1 MKRVYVIAEAGVNH
15 NGSPELARQLVT
27 AAAEA
32 GADAVKFQTFRA
44 DTLVAPDAPKAEY
57 QKDTTGAS
65 ESQYQMLKR
74 LELDDAA
81 HFELKALCVDL
92 GIDFVSTPFDV
103 SDIPLLQRIDVPF
116 FKIPSGATTDL
127 PYLSAINDCRKPV
140 VMSTG
145 MSTADEIAAALA
157 VLEDCPVSLLHCTS
171 EYPCPYHDVNLKAM
185 QTLKSRF
192 GLPVGYSDHT
202 PGTEVAIAAVSLG
215 AEIIEKHFT
224 LDCDMPGPDH
234 RASLEPEELK
244 AMISAIRH
252 VSEAIA
258 GDGQKLPV
266 AAEQAISIVA
276 RKSIVAKRPIR
287 AGERFTPENL
297 TTMRPGTGISP
308 MRWDE
313 VVGMAATRDFAKGE
327 RIVI

>member
-127 PYLSAINDCRKPV
+127 PYLRAINDCRKPV

-297 TTMRPGTGISP
+297 ATMRPGTGISP

-313 VVGMAATRDFAKGE
+313 VAGMAATRDFAKGE

>member
-15 NGSPELARQLVT
+15 NGSLKLARQLVEV
-27 AAAEA
+27 AAAA
-32 GADAVKFQTFRA
+32 GADAVKFQTFKA

-57 QKDTTGAS
+57 QKATDGTS

-81 HFELKALCVDL
+81 HFKLKVLCKDL

-116 FKIPSGATTDL
+116 YKIPSGAITDL
-127 PYLSAINDCRKPV
+127 PYLRAINDCRKPV

-145 MSTADEIAAALA
+145 MSTEDEIAAALA
-157 VLEDCPVSLLHCTS
+157 VLKDCPVSLLHCTT
-171 EYPCPYHDVNLKAM
+171 EYPCPYHDVNLMAM

-192 GLPVGYSDHT
+192 KLPVGYSDHT
-202 PGTEVAIAAVSLG
+202 PGTEIAIAAVSLG

-224 LDCDMPGPDH
+224 LDRAMPGPDH
-234 RASLEPEELK
+234 SASLEPEELK
-244 AMISAIRH
+244 AMVSAIRH
-252 VSEAIA
+252 VSEATA
-258 GDGQKLPV
+258 GDGRKSPV
-266 AAEQAISIVA
+266 AAELAISAVA
-276 RKSIVAKRPIR
+276 RKSIVAKHPIR
-287 AGERFTPENL
+287 AGERFSPENL
-297 TTMRPGTGISP
+297 ATMRPGTGISP

-313 VVGMAATRDFAKGE
+313 VIGMAATRNFSKGE
-327 RIVI
+327 IIVI